1 MSLLWIISLVT
12 LANIASLI
20 LASAWMFLAKKPKAS
35 LLQLLI
41 SYATGTLLGA
51 ALLGLLPH
59 ALNQA
64 PVLKITT
71 AVLGGL
77 LLFFILEK
85 LILWH
90 HCHRQEC
97 EIHSQAGLLILVG
110 DALHNFV
117 DGAVIAAA
125 FMTSPLLGISTALA
139 VMAHEIPQEIG
150 DFAILLASGYSR
162 RKAFLYNLIS
172 GSTALVGALLVYAVG
187 TKGLSFAPYIMA
199 VSAASFIYIAIAD
212 LIPEMHKQRELK
224 ASFIQLALILSG
236 VATIAL
242 FSLRH

>member
-20 LASAWMFLAKKPKAS
+20 LASAWMFLAKKPKES

-51 ALLGLLPH
+51 AFLGLLPH
-59 ALNQA
+59 ALNEA
-64 PVLKITT
+64 PVLKVTT
-71 AVLGGL
+71 TVLGGL

-90 HCHRQEC
+90 HCHRPEC
-97 EIHSQAGLLILVG
+97 EVHSQAGLLILIG
-110 DALHNFV
+110 DALHNLV
-117 DGAVIAAA
+117 DGAVIAAT

-139 VMAHEIPQEIG
+139 VMAHEVPQEIG

-162 RKAFLYNLIS
+162 RKALVYNLIS
-172 GSTALVGALLVYAVG
+172 GSTAVVGALLVYAVG
-187 TKGLSFAPYIMA
+187 AKGLTFAPYIMA

-224 ASFIQLALILSG
+224 ASLIQLVLILSG